1 MTRDNSPKASRPFPG
16 VLGLLGGN
24 EMGQAC
30 EPFDRAL
37 LAAAGHPTEVNVVPT
52 AVVRNGSVTA
62 AMANARRYFAGR
74 LGLTVHEVPLHR
86 RSDASRPEV
95 IAALQG
101 SPLTYLLGGD
111 PGYLLDTL
119 LETPAWNAI
128 RRALAGGAAL
138 AGSSAG
144 AMVACETLLLRSPNP
159 SPAAR
164 HGRPGLQLMPGVVL
178 IPHLNNFGEAW
189 LAAARREANGRDIVG
204 LDEAT
209 GVVYAGAW
217 SVHGPGQVRLW
228 HKGDEPPRVLGDG
241 VPFRWRAPRL

>member
-1 MTRDNSPKASRPFPG
+1 MAFPG

-24 EMGQAC
+24 EMGAAC

-37 LAAAGHPTEVNVVPT
+37 LEAAGAPTEVTIVPA
-52 AVVRNGSVTA
+52 AVVRNGSVPA
-62 AMANARRYFAGR
+62 AMANARAYFGRR
-74 LGLTVHEVPLHR
+74 LGLQVHEVPLHR
-86 RSDASRPEV
+86 RADASRPEV
-95 IAALQG
+95 VDALTA

-119 LETPAWNAI
+119 LDSPAWEAI
-128 RRALAGGAAL
+128 RAALGAGGAL

-164 HGRPGLQLMPGVVL
+164 HGRAGLQLMPGVVL
-178 IPHLNNFGEAW
+178 LPHLNNFGEAW
-189 LAAARREANGRDIVG
+189 LAAARREARGRDIIG

-209 GVVYAGAW
+209 GVLFSGSW
-217 SVHGPGQVRLW
+217 SVHGPGRVRLW
-228 HKGDEPPRVLGDG
+228 RGGEEPPRDYRDG
-241 VPFRWRAPRL
+241 GRLRWRAPRL